1 MKLKEN
7 VTIEGHTLEY
17 SYSGTGSRDPWTSKY
32 LRDHNINKFMLCT
45 ADVAYFILVDGDTV
59 YKTIGNGSSFEDVM
73 KMTSWEDAQT
83 WLNKNC
89 EEPYS
94 LKENISKY
102 EK

>member
-17 SYSGTGSRDPWTSKY
+17 SYSGTGSRDPWTSKF

-59 YKTIGNGSSFEDVM
+59 YKHRSDISKFEDVKEM
-73 KMTSWEDAQT
+73 SSWEEVQD
-83 WLNKNC
+83 WLNMHC
-89 EEPYS
+89 DEPYS
-94 LKENISKY
+94 LKENIELYLK
-102 EK
+102 